1 MLLSFIEEHEHN
13 ATDKFYHILMNW
25 WMFYVPERY
34 YTKENENKPRKY
46 DNKKPNQSKKWGK
59 GRKPLLH
66 GPILAVNPEVMII
79 LCVHQE

>member
-1 MLLSFIEEHEHN
+1 MFHSFIEEHEHK
-13 ATDKFYHILMNW
+13 ATDTFYHILMNV
-25 WMFYVPERY
+25 FVPEKY
-34 YTKENENKPRKY
+34 YTKENENEPRKY